1 MKRFILVMGLLCAV
15 AFPCYAK
22 LDPQDSL
29 RLEPVAE
36 GEGEVKLNPEVLQEL
51 EMNNSLGTPKAVM
64 DKSWMDFDNS
74 LPVMPK
80 APEKKVVLTL
90 RPYTANT
97 KYNWDPIYQKKIKVD
112 KDTWR
117 GDEFYALKILMI
129 PTNWAKHPFDA
140 GPRETVEQ
148 IEATGLR
155 YRVTERANNM
165 AVGGWQGAN
174 GGGISGLDL
183 MTPFTREFWNF
194 KGRKRRARTLEVL
207 KAYGDSITVLNNS
220 NLSLFCQILNFL
232 SPLLVFISKP
242 LKKVIMNRVT
252 SLFGIRY
259 PIIQGGMVWCSGW
272 RLASAVSNAGGLG
285 LIGAGSMHPDTLREH
300 IRKCNAA
307 TKLPFWCKHSF
318 DVSPDRRDYEYC
330 GGRGS
335 EDCFYLCRKS
345 ENVDWVVERAWNN
358 GCSCCFFFPFCCKM

>member
-1 MKRFILVMGLLCAV
+1 LGAALCSSLPLLC
-15 AFPCYAK
+15 PK
-22 LDPQDSL
+22 LDPSGL
-29 RLEPVAE
+29 VEAEPVAE
-36 GEGEVKLNPEVLQEL
+36 GRGGGKLNPEVLQEL

-165 AVGGWQGAN
+165 AVGGWQGAS

-183 MTPFTREFWNF
+183 MTPFTR
-194 KGRKRRARTLEVL
+194 
-207 KAYGDSITVLNNS
+207 
-220 NLSLFCQILNFL
+220 
-232 SPLLVFISKP
+232 
-242 LKKVIMNRVT
+242 
-252 SLFGIRY
+252 
-259 PIIQGGMVWCSGW
+259 
-272 RLASAVSNAGGLG
+272 
-285 LIGAGSMHPDTLREH
+285 
-300 IRKCNAA
+300 
-307 TKLPFWCKHSF
+307 
-318 DVSPDRRDYEYC
+318 
-330 GGRGS
+330 
-335 EDCFYLCRKS
+335 
-345 ENVDWVVERAWNN
+345 
-358 GCSCCFFFPFCCKM
+358 

>member
-1 MKRFILVMGLLCAV
+1 MKISILVWGLLCAV
-15 AFPCYAK
+15 AFPCYAQNWT
-22 LDPQDSL
+22 PQDSL
-29 RLEPVAE
+29 RLNRLLK

-51 EMNNSLGTPKAVM
+51 EMNNSLGT
-64 DKSWMDFDNS
+64 
-74 LPVMPK
+74 PK

-165 AVGGWQGAN
+165 AVGGWQGAS

-207 KAYGDSITVLNNS
+207 KAYGDSTTVLIKQPVK
-220 NLSLFCQILNFL
+220 L
-232 SPLLVFISKP
+232 IS
-242 LKKVIMNRVT
+242 
-252 SLFGIRY
+252 
-259 PIIQGGMVWCSGW
+259 
-272 RLASAVSNAGGLG
+272 
-285 LIGAGSMHPDTLREH
+285 E
-300 IRKCNAA
+300 
-307 TKLPFWCKHSF
+307 
-318 DVSPDRRDYEYC
+318 
-330 GGRGS
+330 
-335 EDCFYLCRKS
+335 
-345 ENVDWVVERAWNN
+345 
-358 GCSCCFFFPFCCKM
+358 

>member
-1 MKRFILVMGLLCAV
+1 
-15 AFPCYAK
+15 
-22 LDPQDSL
+22 
-29 RLEPVAE
+29 
-36 GEGEVKLNPEVLQEL
+36 
-51 EMNNSLGTPKAVM
+51 
-64 DKSWMDFDNS
+64 
-74 LPVMPK
+74 MPK

-207 KAYGDSITVLNNS
+207 KAYGDSITVLE
-220 NLSLFCQILNFL
+220 Q
-232 SPLLVFISKP
+232 
-242 LKKVIMNRVT
+242 
-252 SLFGIRY
+252 
-259 PIIQGGMVWCSGW
+259 Q
-272 RLASAVSNAGGLG
+272 
-285 LIGAGSMHPDTLREH
+285 
-300 IRKCNAA
+300 
-307 TKLPFWCKHSF
+307 
-318 DVSPDRRDYEYC
+318 
-330 GGRGS
+330 
-335 EDCFYLCRKS
+335 
-345 ENVDWVVERAWNN
+345 
-358 GCSCCFFFPFCCKM
+358 